1 MTGLVALVLDD
12 LDAEQ
17 FRDEHPELADET
29 IIIIAGNQGWAA
41 LNGIV
46 PTTVT
51 LGYAAGLTGGIGGTN
66 PPRHVRLALT
76 VAAHR
81 APAYLQAHAHG

>member
-1 MTGLVALVLDD
+1 MSHGMVALVLDE

-17 FRDEHPELADET
+17 WIDEFPELADET
-29 IIIIAGNQGWAA
+29 LIIIAGNKGWSA

-51 LGYAAGLTGGIGGTN
+51 LGYAAAMHPDIGGTET
-66 PPRHVRLALT
+66 PRHIRLALLL
-76 VAAHR
+76 AAHR
-81 APAYLQAHAHG
+81 QPAYIAA

>member
-17 FRDEHPELADET
+17 FKDEHPELADET
-29 IIIIAGNQGWAA
+29 TIIIAGNRGWSA

-51 LGYAAGLTGGIGGTN
+51 LGYAAGLTGHIGGTN
-66 PPRHVRLALT
+66 PPRHIRLALT
-76 VAAHR
+76 MAERHQ
-81 APAYLQAHAHG
+81 PAYLA